1 MKKKIFIPVII
12 MSMFALAIFT
22 QCSSSSKKKGND
34 STGISQKNIVEV
46 YYFHG
51 DRRCKT
57 CIAVGEQS
65 KKAVEENFKDEILK
79 KKVSYKEVNVDRKEN
94 DSLATKFQV
103 SGSGL
108 FIRSVKNGK
117 ETIEDLT
124 ELAFLNALGNPD
136 TLISTIKTKVRK
148 GL

>member
-1 MKKKIFIPVII
+1 MAKKIFIPVII
-12 MSMFALAIFT
+12 MSIFALAMFT
-22 QCSSSSKKKGND
+22 QCSSTNEKKGID
-34 STGISQKNIVEV
+34 STAVSQKDVVEV

-79 KKVSYKEVNVDRKEN
+79 KKVSFQEVNVDRKEN

-103 SGSGL
+103 YGSGL
-108 FIRSVKNGK
+108 YIRSVKSGK

-124 ELAFLNALGNPD
+124 ELAFMNALENPD